1 MKLTPEQIHT
11 FDEQGYVFFPNCF
24 SEDEVAVLRSEADA
38 ILRTNRQEVWREKTG
53 APRTAF
59 AAHTY
64 NEAFRLMAHHP
75 RLVEPL
81 EQLFGEGVYVHQFKI
96 NAKAAFEGDVWQWH
110 QDYGTWA
117 RDDGMPEP
125 RAMNIS
131 IFLDEVLPFNGPLML
146 IPKSHKH
153 GTLAAG
159 HDKSTTSYPLWTLDQ
174 DTVTRLCSEAAPPG
188 GVGIVAPTGKPG
200 SVLMFHGNLVHASPP
215 NITPYPRK
223 IVYLTLCA
231 VSNHITKFSRAEWIA
246 HRDFAPIVP
255 VEDDA
260 LVAYARAHRVAAE

>member
-1 MKLTPEQIHT
+1 MQLTPKQVAD
-11 FDEQGYVFFPNCF
+11 FDAQGYLFFPECF
-24 SEDEVAVLRSEADA
+24 AEEEVALLRAEAEN
-38 ILRTNRQEVWREKTG
+38 ILKTERQEIWREKSG

-59 AAHTY
+59 ASHTY
-64 NEAFRLMAHHP
+64 SEVFRLLANHP

-81 EQLFGEGVYVHQFKI
+81 QQLFGEGVYVHQFKI

-125 RAMNIS
+125 RAMNIAV
-131 IFLDEVLPFNGPLML
+131 FLDEVMPINGPLMI
-146 IPKSHKH
+146 IPKSHKY

-159 HDKSTTSYPLWTLDQ
+159 HDKLTTSYPLWTLDKE
-174 DTVTRLCSEAAPPG
+174 TVTRLAAEG
-188 GVGIVAPTGKPG
+188 GIIAPTGKPG
-200 SVLMFHGNLVHASPP
+200 SLLMFHGNIVHASPP

-231 VSNHITKFSRAEWIA
+231 VSNHITKFNRPEGIA
-246 HRDFAPIVP
+246 HRDFTPIEPVP
-255 VEDDA
+255 DEA
-260 LVAYARAHRVAAE
+260 LREYARAHRVAAE